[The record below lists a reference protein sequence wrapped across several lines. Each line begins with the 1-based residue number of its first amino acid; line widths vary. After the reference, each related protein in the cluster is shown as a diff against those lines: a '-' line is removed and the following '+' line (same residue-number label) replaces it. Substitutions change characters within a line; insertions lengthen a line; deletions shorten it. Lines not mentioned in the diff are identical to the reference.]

1 MALKINQALT
11 ISASS
16 KTADNKVIANFYAN
30 VSPQGASNSLQMT
43 IVDRDLFTTNMVQVK
58 ADLQTFIDD
67 FTSKYT
73 ADSE

>member
-1 MALKINQALT
+1 MALT
-11 ISASS
+11 IKQALNISATS
-16 KTADNKVIANFYAN
+16 KTADNRVIANFYGN

-43 IVDRDLFTTNMVQVK
+43 IVDRDLFTTNLDQVK
-58 ADLQTFIDD
+58 TDLQTFIDD